1 MNRNTEILKFFKLQ
15 KFNYSYYNIEI
26 MEIIEKSL

>member
-1 MNRNTEILKFFKLQ
+1 MNRNIEILKFFKLQ